1 MKNEE
6 DKLISAQVVL
16 NAASAAD
23 PQMVADE
30 FTSAGFTVGPIF
42 ANSFAITANSSK
54 FEKYFR
60 VALHESAGEGVQ
72 VKLRG
77 RRAASSE
84 LPLNALSAEV
94 KDQVEAILFVKPP
107 DFGLGISY

>member
-16 NAASAAD
+16 NAASATD
-23 PQMVADE
+23 PQMVTNE
-30 FTSAGFTVGPIF
+30 FTRAGFTVGPIV
-42 ANSFAITANSSK
+42 ANSFSITATLKK

-60 VALHESAGEGVQ
+60 VALRESADEGIQ
-72 VKLRG
+72 VKLKG
-77 RRAASSE
+77 KRAGSE
-84 LPLNALSAEV
+84 LPPSALPTEV